1 METTGTFEYCR
12 RVLHTL
18 GERAKNLVEELEK
31 DVEEG
36 ERKTGVKRILELMAV

>member
-12 RVLHTL
+12 KVLHTL

-31 DVEEG
+31 DVEES
-36 ERKTGVKRILELMAV
+36 EKKSGVKLILDMMAV